1 MVSIETLALLIPVF
15 PLVGFLL
22 VALNVNRLSHGVAS
36 FIACGSILLSFLAA
50 VMVFITLLGLPEDA
64 RSVTVNA
71 FTWIHA
77 GAFTANMSFLIDPL
91 SSIFLLIIT
100 GVGFLIHVYSI
111 GYMHDDAG
119 FNRFFSYLNLF
130 VFFMLLLVMGSNYLV
145 MFIGWEGVGL
155 CSFLLI
161 GFWFKNQSYNDAA
174 NKAFIMNRIGD
185 LGLLLG
191 IILIIVNFGTIDYSE
206 VAHKIGLSI
215 SFHNPELSAIFSS
228 VPSAVSTETMT
239 LITLLLFVGAM
250 GKSAQIP
257 LYTWLPDAMAGPTPV
272 SALIHAATMVTAG
285 IYMIARNNVLY
296 TLSPVT
302 MQLVMIVGLA
312 TAIFAATIALKQTD
326 IKKVLAYSTVSQLG
340 LMFLALG
347 LGAFTAGI
355 FHMATHAFFKAL
367 LFLGAGSVIHAL
379 SGEQDMRTMGGLRK
393 YLPITFATFLI
404 GVLAISGIPPFAG
417 FFSKDEILANAFSY
431 NPVVWGLALFA
442 SLLTAFYM
450 FRLLYLTFFGDVRA
464 NNHVMSHIHESPRSI
479 TIPLI
484 CLAVLSV
491 GGGFM
496 GVPEALGGSHWLNNY
511 LSPVFAQSAEIVK
524 QNGHAQEHL
533 THMQEYALMGF
544 VVALTLAIIIFAYAR
559 YVKKKH
565 VPAADADLSGAAK
578 VLTNKYY
585 VDELYNA
592 IIVKPLYWLSNI
604 FDIFIERLGIDKI
617 VNAFGGSVVEG
628 GKATRVSQSGSIG
641 SYIFMMVIGIVL
653 ILLYSLIG

>member
-1 MVSIETLALLIPVF
+1 MVSIETLVLLIPVF

-22 VALNVNRLSHGVAS
+22 VALNVNRLPHAVAS
-36 FIACGSILLSFLAA
+36 FIACGSVLLSFVAA
-50 VMVFITLLGLPEDA
+50 VVVFAGLLSLPETGRTIYVFLFNWIQA
-64 RSVTVNA
+64 GNFSV
-71 FTWIHA
+71 
-77 GAFTANMSFLIDPL
+77 GMSFLIDPL

-100 GVGFLIHVYSI
+100 GVGFLIHVYSV
-111 GYMHDDAG
+111 GYMHDDTG

-130 VFFMLLLVMGSNYLV
+130 VFFMLLLVMGSNYLI

-191 IILIIVNFGTIDYSE
+191 ILLIFINFGTLYY
-206 VAHKIGLSI
+206 
-215 SFHNPELSAIFSS
+215 SS
-228 VPSAVSTETMT
+228 VAEMAPTFSTETLT
-239 LITLLLFVGAM
+239 LITILLFVGAI

-285 IYMIARNNVLY
+285 IYMVARNNVLY
-296 TLSPVT
+296 TLSPMS

-312 TAIFAATIALKQTD
+312 TAVFAATIAIKQND

-340 LMFLALG
+340 LMFVALG

-355 FHMATHAFFKAL
+355 FHVATHAFFKAL
-367 LFLGAGSVIHAL
+367 MFLGAGSVIHAL
-379 SGEQDMRTMGGLRK
+379 SGEQDMRKMGGLKK
-393 YLPITFATFLI
+393 YLPITFATFLV

-417 FFSKDEILANAFSY
+417 FFSKDEILTHAFEAS
-431 NPVVWGLALFA
+431 PVIWALALFA
-442 SLLTAFYM
+442 SLLTVVYM

-464 NNHVMSHIHESPRSI
+464 DANKMSHIHESPKSI

-484 CLAVLSV
+484 VLAVLSAV
-491 GGGFM
+491 GGFI
-496 GVPEALGGSHWLNNY
+496 GVPEVLGGSHWLNNY
-511 LSPVFAQSAEIVK
+511 LAPVFAQSK
-524 QNGHAQEHL
+524 QLEEVIKVPHPPLEHS
-533 THMQEYALMGF
+533 TEYMLMGI
-544 VVALTLAIIIFAYAR
+544 VITLTLLVIVFAYVR
-559 YVKKKH
+559 YVKNKH
-565 VPAADADLSGAAK
+565 VPAEESKLSGGAK
-578 VLTNKYY
+578 LLANKYY
-585 VDELYNA
+585 IDELYNA

-628 GKATRVSQSGSIG
+628 GKYTRLTQSGSIG
-641 SYIFMMVIGIVL
+641 YYIFLMVIGVVL
-653 ILLYSLIG
+653 ILFYTLLGY

>member
-1 MVSIETLALLIPVF
+1 MVSIETLALLIPLF
-15 PLVGFLL
+15 PLAGFLL

-36 FIACGSILLSFLAA
+36 VIACGSVLLSFIASVL
-50 VMVFITLLGLPEDA
+50 VFSALLGMAEES
-64 RSVTVNA
+64 RSVIVDV
-71 FTWIHA
+71 FTWIKV
-77 GAFTANMSFLIDPL
+77 GNFRANMSLLVDPL

-111 GYMHDDAG
+111 GYMHDDKG

-191 IILIIVNFGTIDYSE
+191 IFLIFINFGTLQYAE
-206 VAHKIGLSI
+206 VYAQLPGG
-215 SFHNPELSAIFSS
+215 FT
-228 VPSAVSTETMT
+228 TETIT
-239 LITLLLFVGAM
+239 LITVLLFIGAM

-296 TLSPVT
+296 TLSPAT
-302 MQLVMIVGLA
+302 MYLVMAVGLA

-379 SGEQDMRTMGGLRK
+379 SGEQDMRNMGGLRK

-417 FFSKDEILANAFSY
+417 FFSKDEILANAFAHS
-431 NPVVWGLALFA
+431 PVIWGLALFA

-464 NNHVMSHIHESPRSI
+464 SNQVMSHIHESPKSI

-491 GGGFM
+491 VGGFM
-496 GVPEALGGSHWLNNY
+496 GVPEVLGGSHWLSEY
-511 LSPVFAQSAEIVK
+511 LSPVFASSTLINEA
-524 QNGHAQEHL
+524 NNTGAHHL
-533 THMQEYALMGF
+533 AHTTEYALMGT
-544 VVALTLAIIIFAYAR
+544 VVALTIVVILIAYTK
-559 YVKKKH
+559 YTKKKH
-565 VPAADADLSGAAK
+565 VPVSDASLSGGTKILA
-578 VLTNKYY
+578 NKYY
-585 VDELYNA
+585 IDELYNA
-592 IIVKPLYWLSNI
+592 IIVKPLYWLSNV
-604 FDIFIERLGIDKI
+604 FDIFIEKLGIDYI
-617 VNAFGGSVVEG
+617 VNLFGGSVAEG
-628 GKATRVSQSGSIG
+628 GKYTRLSQSGSIG
-641 SYIFMMVIGIVL
+641 YYIFLMVIGIVL
-653 ILLYSLIG
+653 ILTYTLIG

>member
-1 MVSIETLALLIPVF
+1 
-15 PLVGFLL
+15 
-22 VALNVNRLSHGVAS
+22 
-36 FIACGSILLSFLAA
+36 
-50 VMVFITLLGLPEDA
+50 
-64 RSVTVNA
+64 
-71 FTWIHA
+71 
-77 GAFTANMSFLIDPL
+77 MSFLIDPL

-111 GYMHDDAG
+111 GYMHDDKG

-191 IILIIVNFGTIDYSE
+191 ILLIFINFGTLSYTN
-206 VAHKIGLSI
+206 VA
-215 SFHNPELSAIFSS
+215 AIA
-228 VPSAVSTETMT
+228 PGRSTEIVT
-239 LITLLLFVGAM
+239 LITMLLFVGAM

-296 TLSPVT
+296 TLSPAT
-302 MQLVMIVGLA
+302 MYLVMIIGLA

-379 SGEQDMRTMGGLRK
+379 SGEQDMRNMGGLKK

-417 FFSKDEILANAFSY
+417 FFSKDEILANAFAH
-431 NPVVWGLALFA
+431 NPVIWGLALFA

-450 FRLLYLTFFGDVRA
+450 FRLLYLTFFGNERA
-464 NNHVMSHIHESPRSI
+464 SSHAMSHIHESPKSI

-491 GGGFM
+491 VGGFM
-496 GVPEALGGSHWLNNY
+496 GVPEVLGGSHWLNEY
-511 LSPVFAQSAEIVK
+511 LSPVFVSSKELVEA
-524 QNGHAQEHL
+524 NHHL
-533 THMQEYALMGF
+533 DHSTEYALMGT
-544 VVALTLAIIIFAYAR
+544 VVVLTLIVIAIAYIK
-559 YVKKKH
+559 YGKNKH
-565 VPAADADLSGAAK
+565 VPAADASLSGGAK
-578 VLTNKYY
+578 LLANKYY
-585 VDELYNA
+585 IDELYNA

-604 FDIFIERLGIDKI
+604 FDIFIERLGIDRI

-628 GKATRVSQSGSIG
+628 GKVTRVTQSGSIG
-641 SYIFMMVIGIVL
+641 YYIFLMVIGIVL
-653 ILLYSLIG
+653 ILTYTLIG

>member
-1 MVSIETLALLIPVF
+1 MVSFKT
-15 PLVGFLL
+15 L
-22 VALNVNRLSHGVAS
+22 VALIPLFPLLGFLIVGLNVKRLPHAAAS
-36 FIACGSILLSFLAA
+36 FIACGVILLSFIASLI
-50 VMVFITLLGLPEDA
+50 VFKGLLDAPEA
-64 RSVTVNA
+64 NRSVHI
-71 FTWIHA
+71 FFFHWIQA
-77 GAFTANMSFLIDPL
+77 GNFSASMSFLIDPL
-91 SSIFLLIIT
+91 SSVFLLIIT

-155 CSFLLI
+155 CSYLLI
-161 GFWFKNQSYNDAA
+161 GFWFKNQSYNNAA

-191 IILIIVNFGTIDYSE
+191 ILLIFINFGTIHY
-206 VAHKIGLSI
+206 
-215 SFHNPELSAIFSS
+215 SS
-228 VPSAVSTETMT
+228 VASMATGFSTETLT
-239 LITLLLFVGAM
+239 LITILLFIGAM

-285 IYMIARNNVLY
+285 IYMVARNNVLY
-296 TLSPVT
+296 TLSPLT
-302 MQLVMIVGLA
+302 MYVVMVIGLA

-355 FHMATHAFFKAL
+355 FHVATHAFFKAL

-379 SGEQDMRTMGGLRK
+379 SGEQDMRNMGGLKK
-393 YLPITFATFLI
+393 YLPVTFATFLI

-417 FFSKDEILANAFSY
+417 FFSKDEILANAFAY

-442 SLLTAFYM
+442 SLLTVFYM
-450 FRLLYLTFFGDVRA
+450 FRLLYLTFFGNVRA
-464 NNHVMSHIHESPRSI
+464 NAHAMSHIHESPKSI
-479 TIPLI
+479 TVPLI

-491 GGGFM
+491 AGGFM

-511 LSPVFAQSAEIVK
+511 LSPVFAQSRELAEAD
-524 QNGHAQEHL
+524 HHL
-533 THMQEYALMGF
+533 SHSTEYALMGT
-544 VVALTLAIIIFAYAR
+544 VVVLTLIVIVFAYMKYA
-559 YVKKKH
+559 KNKH
-565 VPAADADLSGAAK
+565 VPAADADLSGGAK
-578 VLTNKYY
+578 LLANKYY
-585 VDELYNA
+585 IDELYAA
-592 IIVKPLYWLSNI
+592 IIVKPLYWFSNL

-628 GKATRVSQSGSIG
+628 GKATRLSQSGSIG
-641 SYIFMMVIGIVL
+641 FYIFLMVIGIIL
-653 ILLYSLIG
+653 ILFYALLG

>member
-1 MVSIETLALLIPVF
+1 M
-15 PLVGFLL
+15 
-22 VALNVNRLSHGVAS
+22 N
-36 FIACGSILLSFLAA
+36 
-50 VMVFITLLGLPEDA
+50 
-64 RSVTVNA
+64 
-71 FTWIHA
+71 
-77 GAFTANMSFLIDPL
+77 FLIDPL

-111 GYMHDDAG
+111 GYMHDDKG

-191 IILIIVNFGTIDYSE
+191 ILLIFVNFGTLNYGS
-206 VAHKIGLSI
+206 VAQMAP
-215 SFHNPELSAIFSS
+215 NQ
-228 VPSAVSTETMT
+228 STEIVT
-239 LITLLLFVGAM
+239 LITILLFVGAM

-296 TLSPVT
+296 TLSPLS

-379 SGEQDMRTMGGLRK
+379 SGEQDMRNMGGLKK

-417 FFSKDEILANAFSY
+417 FFSKDEILANAFAY

-450 FRLLYLTFFGDVRA
+450 FRLLYLTFFGNVRA
-464 NNHVMSHIHESPRSI
+464 NAHAMSHIHESPKSI

-491 GGGFM
+491 AGGFI
-496 GVPEALGGSHWLNNY
+496 GVPEVLGGSHWLNNY
-511 LSPVFAQSAEIVK
+511 LSPVFAQSRTLVES
-524 QNGHAQEHL
+524 HHHL
-533 THMQEYALMGF
+533 DHTTEYALMST
-544 VVALTLAIIIFAYAR
+544 VVALTLIVIVIAYMK
-559 YVKKKH
+559 YVKRKH
-565 VPAADADLSGAAK
+565 VPVADVTLSGGAK
-578 VLTNKYY
+578 LLANKYY
-585 VDELYNA
+585 IDELYNA

-628 GKATRVSQSGSIG
+628 GKVTRLSQSGSIG
-641 SYIFMMVIGIVL
+641 YYIFLMVIGIVL
-653 ILLYSLIG
+653 ILFYALLG